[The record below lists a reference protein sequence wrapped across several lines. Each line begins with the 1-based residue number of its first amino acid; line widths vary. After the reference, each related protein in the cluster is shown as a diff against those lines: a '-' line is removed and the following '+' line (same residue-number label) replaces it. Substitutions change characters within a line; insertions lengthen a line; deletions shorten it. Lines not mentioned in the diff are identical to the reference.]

1 MVDRLYVIGIG
12 AGDPGWLT
20 LSAVDALAAL
30 DVLFVLDKG
39 DELTSVRRAVVA
51 RHAPRVR
58 EVAIVDPP
66 RGRGAEAVA
75 AWQGERVALISAALA
90 GESGVGGFLAW
101 GDPSLYDG
109 LMNVLDEVGVP
120 YDVVPGIS
128 AVSAL
133 TARFRVPLNRVGG
146 SVVLTSGRRLA
157 AEGML
162 ADDVVVMLDSGLA
175 FLDIS
180 DEVEIYWGAY
190 LGTPDELLVS
200 GVLGDVRD
208 EIVRVRSEARRR
220 KGWMFDTYLLRRP
233 R

>member
-12 AGDPGWLT
+12 AGDPSWLT
-20 LSAVDALAAL
+20 LAAVDALAAL

-39 DELTSVRRAVVA
+39 DELTAARRELVA
-51 RHAPRVR
+51 RYAPGAR
-58 EVAIVDPP
+58 EVAMEDPP

-75 AWQGERVALISAALA
+75 AWRAQRVALVRAAVA
-90 GESGVGGFLAW
+90 EASGVGGFLAW

-109 LMNVLDEVGVP
+109 LMSVLDEVGVA
-120 YDVVPGIS
+120 YEVVPGIS

-133 TARFRVPLNRVGG
+133 AARFGIALNRVGG
-146 SVVLTSGRRLA
+146 SVLITSGRRLA

-175 FLDIS
+175 FLEIPPD
-180 DEVEIYWGAY
+180 VEIFWGAY
-190 LGTPDELLVS
+190 LGTPDEVLVS
-200 GVLGDVRD
+200 GALAAVRD
-208 EIVRVRSEARRR
+208 EIVRVRSEARER